1 MDQTTENVLKQ
12 ILNMSDP
19 ALFALFMT
27 LVGKIISLDSFPVHS
42 KHITWILPVVN
53 APLYCW
59 MMGFTGRHVV
69 EGLLIGSAAIG
80 LNQFWR
86 QMVVKPEPDQ
96 PVKPDEPAKPQPPT
110 TVVSLLLAGMLAIGA
125 FAGCKATLEPGG
137 AYAPVGQK
145 ADMTFYAIDAAF
157 NLAYAAVDGAF
168 KFERDNRKALWAI
181 SPKIKRDLDY
191 IRPDAAKVVVRY
203 MAARKAYLANP
214 VPDNLTELQNVLALA
229 QRISAAA
236 VAAVPKGK

>member
-1 MDQTTENVLKQ
+1 MEPTTDSFIKQ
-12 ILNMSDP
+12 ILSMSDP

-27 LVGKIISLDSFPVHS
+27 LVGKIISMDSFPIHN

-86 QMVVKPEPDQ
+86 QMVVKPEPD
-96 PVKPDEPAKPQPPT
+96 KPEESAKPPATGVLPF
-110 TVVSLLLAGMLAIGA
+110 LLAGLLAITA
-125 FAGCKATLEPGG
+125 CVGCRATLEPGG

-145 ADMTFYAIDAAF
+145 ADMTFYTIDAAF
-157 NLAYAAVDGAF
+157 TLAYAAVDGAF
-168 KFERDNRKALWAI
+168 KFEKQNRAALWDV

-191 IRPDAAKVVVRY
+191 IRPDAAKVVKRY

-214 VPDNLTELQNVLALA
+214 VPDNLTELQSTLALA
-229 QRISAAA
+229 QRIS
-236 VAAVPKGK
+236 VAALATIPKGK